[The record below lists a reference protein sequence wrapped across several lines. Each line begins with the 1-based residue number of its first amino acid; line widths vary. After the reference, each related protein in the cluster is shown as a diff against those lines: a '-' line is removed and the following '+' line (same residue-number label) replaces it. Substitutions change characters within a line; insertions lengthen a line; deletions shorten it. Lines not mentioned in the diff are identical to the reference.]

1 MVLKVKIIRP
11 FSVSPTSQIL
21 VPRCDKTFTFLKSIR
36 LYISTDGTD
45 EIELAYSD
53 DINAT
58 SNSIELACTSQK
70 LDKYIK
76 APSYKIRTKAVI
88 KETIT
93 KDVTVKCDMKYKVTA
108 DPF

>member
-1 MVLKVKIIRP
+1 MKELKLTITNP
-11 FSVSPTSQIL
+11 S
-21 VPRCDKTFTFLKSIR
+21 DKTFTFFLKSIH

-45 EIELAYSD
+45 EIELAYSNN
-53 DINAT
+53 INAV
-58 SNSIELACTSQK
+58 SNSIELTCKSQK
-70 LDKYIK
+70 LDKYIN

-93 KDVTVKCDMKYKVTA
+93 KDVTVKCDMKFKVIA